1 MTSDTI
7 YFVLFVVVWLV
18 CIPLGLKLR
27 RQNLKDELELERL
40 RGKR

>member
-1 MTSDTI
+1 MNGDAV
-7 YFVLFVVVWLV
+7 YFALLVVVWLV